1 VADGDTAR
9 VVLID
14 RLDTLLRDIRE
25 LDNGALALAL
35 LDVIGGGRQRRIYT
49 ACTVEP
55 HALVAGQ
62 LNFGGRRLTLP
73 VADGSMRIAAG
84 LPRPTEMTPG
94 RGVTDEGDE
103 VQIGLPGEP
112 VAGPRPPE
120 HIAAMPTAVPVVRL
134 GFIEGEAFLLGE
146 GGRGALHPLRVD
158 IDAAGPVIAI
168 IGRRGSGRT
177 TALDA
182 IAATYA
188 GRRAVVR
195 IGADTVAGWTPS
207 ESPTLLIVDDTTKA
221 TAAHPWL
228 GDPALADALAAGG
241 HVIVAAFDQA
251 ELTTLGFSHWLT
263 RRPCSGL
270 LLALDATAD
279 RIVAG
284 ERVGFQPPAELRA
297 GPVGRGWWCERGVGT
312 PVQVATV

>member
-1 VADGDTAR
+1 M
-9 VVLID
+9 
-14 RLDTLLRDIRE
+14 TLL
-25 LDNGALALAL
+25 ALETSCDETSAA
-35 LDVIGGGRQRRIYT
+35 VVRGGRILSNVVSSQIKL
-49 ACTVEP
+49 
-55 HALVAGQ
+55 HAEY
-62 LNFGGRRLTLP
+62 GGVVPELAAREHLKNLLP
-73 VADGSMRIAAG
+73 VAQEALREAG
-84 LPRPTEMTPG
+84 VLA
-94 RGVTDEGDE
+94 D
-103 VQIGLPGEP
+103 Q
-112 VAGPRPPE
+112 
-120 HIAAMPTAVPVVRL
+120 
-134 GFIEGEAFLLGE
+134 
-146 GGRGALHPLRVD
+146 
-158 IDAAGPVIAI
+158 
-168 IGRRGSGRT
+168 
-177 TALDA
+177 LDA
-182 IAATYA
+182 VAATYA

-207 ESPTLLIVDDTTKA
+207 ESPTLLLVDDTTKA
-221 TAAHPWL
+221 TPAHPWL
-228 GDPALADALAAGG
+228 GDPALAEALAAGG